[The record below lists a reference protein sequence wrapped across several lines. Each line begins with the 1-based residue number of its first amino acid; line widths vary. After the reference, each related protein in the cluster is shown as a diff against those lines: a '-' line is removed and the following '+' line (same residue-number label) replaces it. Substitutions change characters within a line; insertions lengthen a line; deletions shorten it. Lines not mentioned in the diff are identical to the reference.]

1 MSSLASDKAAAV
13 RMQASHGRFGFRAG
27 ASRRRWGA
35 ALVMAIGLGACAP
48 AAAPKVGKELRVIR
62 FDELPDESPQHG
74 LFGNELN
81 HRALI
86 DRIAGLADDADVS
99 GVFLHIGELSGAW
112 ARGADLRDALADVH
126 KKGKPI
132 HCHFETTDNLGYALL
147 AESCDRISI
156 TPSGTLDLVGVAI
169 ETLYAH
175 ELLQNLGLDAQML
188 QQGRFKGA
196 ADPLTRDDMPKE
208 VQETL
213 GAIVDDLQAR
223 VVASIARG
231 RKLSPERVQALIDQG
246 PFTAEDARTGGLVDE
261 IVFDDGAR
269 GAAKLA
275 AKAERVV
282 DEALKPGKPSI
293 GFFDIVHALFSD
305 ESEEKPKGDRLVL
318 AYLAGT
324 IMRGAP
330 SSYRGAQAEA
340 FVHAM
345 RGFATDP
352 QVKAV
357 VLRIDSPGG
366 SALASDLM
374 WQAVRKVQKR
384 KPVIVSIGDMC
395 ASGGY
400 YVASAGS
407 EIMAQNES
415 LVGSIGV
422 VGGKVVASDLAE
434 RVGVHFAHLGRGKH
448 AGWQS
453 VTRPFT
459 TEERALFEHH
469 LRDTYDRFIDRI
481 AEGRKL
487 TRSQIEPYAEG
498 RLMTARRAR
507 EGRLVDSEGGLRSA
521 ITHAREQARLGKD
534 AQVQVWPEKPTW
546 LDALGSLSGNAE
558 SESNSALLARVIG
571 SRQGA
576 LFETLLSRDA
586 LSGAVLPY
594 VLSAH

>member
-1 MSSLASDKAAAV
+1 MTLALRLAAV
-13 RMQASHGRFGFRAG
+13 
-27 ASRRRWGA
+27 
-35 ALVMAIGLGACAP
+35 LGLLSLLATCAP
-48 AAAPKVGKELRVIR
+48 PTPPKTGKELRAIR
-62 FDELPDESPQHG
+62 LGEPPEESPQRG
-74 LFGNELN
+74 LFGTELT
-81 HRALI
+81 HRTLM
-86 DRIAGLADDADVS
+86 DRIAALADDDDVS

-112 ARGADLRDALADVH
+112 ARGSDLRDVLASVR

-169 ETLYAH
+169 DTVYAR
-175 ELLQNLGLDAQML
+175 ELLHNLGLDAQML

-213 GAIVDDLQAR
+213 GAIADDLQAR
-223 VVASIARG
+223 VVKAVAGG
-231 RKLSPERVQALIDQG
+231 RKLSVERVQALIDQG
-246 PFTAEDARTGGLVDE
+246 PFTAQDAQKAGLVDE
-261 IVFDDGAR
+261 VVFDDGAR
-269 GAAKLA
+269 AEAKVA
-275 AKAERVV
+275 AKAKRVV
-282 DEALKPGKPSI
+282 DEQLKPAKPSI
-293 GFFDIVHALFSD
+293 GLFGVLKALFSG
-305 ESEEKPKGDRLVL
+305 ESEEKPKGDRMVL

-324 IMRGAP
+324 IMRGTP
-330 SSYRGAQAEA
+330 SSYRGAQAEG

-352 QVKAV
+352 HIKAV

-434 RVGVHFAHLGRGKH
+434 RVGVHFAHIGRGKH

-453 VTRPFT
+453 ATRPFT
-459 TEERALFEHH
+459 NDERALFEHH
-469 LRDTYDRFIDRI
+469 LRDTYDLFLARI

-507 EGRLVDSEGGLRSA
+507 EGQLVDSQGGLRNA
-521 ITHAREQARLGKD
+521 IERARQQGKLSKE

-546 LDALGSLSGNAE
+546 LDALGDLSDNTE
-558 SESNSALLARVIG
+558 NDSESALLARVIG

-576 LFETLLSRDA
+576 LLETLLSRDA